1 MAVAGGRC
9 RKRIDTSDVV
19 RLTAEPDMNREG
31 TIHMS
36 DETISEEPHAG
47 RRAFMAGA
55 AGLAA
60 GATLLGATSPA
71 AAIGTTQTW
80 TIPLKWMSMSTGA
93 TTAVGLGT
101 GGVAQAYLS
110 AFGDMAAM
118 TIRIKMGTGATPGTG
133 PWIIDGA
140 DMPTGY
146 VPVAVPTDIS
156 NPGTSVWFGAG
167 QAVNPNDAT
176 QNAADVICSW
186 TNFAVMG
193 GPAAGLVWTMPETHN
208 LGTGNVLFNSSGT
221 NPFGIAN
228 GAGTILYS
236 SLVYLVNL
244 PE

>member
-1 MAVAGGRC
+1 
-9 RKRIDTSDVV
+9 
-19 RLTAEPDMNREG
+19 MN
-31 TIHMS
+31 
-36 DETISEEPHAG
+36 DETVDDDGPGDDSPHAG

-60 GATLLGATSPA
+60 GATLLGAASPA

-80 TIPLKWMSMSTGA
+80 TIPLKWINMSTGA

-110 AFGDMAAM
+110 AFGDMAAW

-133 PWIIDGA
+133 PWLVDGA

-156 NPGTSVWFGAG
+156 TLGTSVWFGAG
-167 QAVNPNDAT
+167 QAINPNDAT
-176 QNAADVICSW
+176 QNTAGLICSW
-186 TNFAVMG
+186 TNLSAIS
-193 GPAAGLVWTMPETHN
+193 GPAAALLWTMPEVHN
-208 LGTGNVLFNSSGT
+208 LATGNVLFNFGGT
-221 NPFGIAN
+221 APFGIAN

-236 SLVYLVNL
+236 SIVYLVNL
-244 PE
+244 P